1 MIFGTVIYLFLL
13 IIKMKDISVFKR
25 PDETLNKL
33 RNYSSTNY
41 TYKNAIPYK
50 LVPIELPKEADEEY
64 KSILDRKKELGS
76 IERLIK
82 TDEREDLDKLESL
95 LQSRRN
101 LLDYVEKQITIKER
115 NIWSYFKQQKN
126 ILEEYNWEKYM
137 TSSYWSLLLIPL
149 FIRTILRR
157 KYKDSITP
165 RKQDE
170 CMNCKNLKRNIFSFL
185 VNSDYETEFNIPKI
199 PLCIPFEYIPSPE
212 EVKNKKLEL
221 GMKAYPIS
229 LTSYEGITH
238 HYFEE

>member
-1 MIFGTVIYLFLL
+1 MIFGTIICLFLL
-13 IIKMKDISVFKR
+13 IIKLSDISVFKR
-25 PDETLNKL
+25 PTETFHVFKC
-33 RNYSSTNY
+33 RAA
-41 TYKNAIPYK
+41 AIPHK
-50 LVPIELPKEADEEY
+50 RVPIELPEEAGEDERWLL
-64 KSILDRKKELGS
+64 ILDKKNELHS

-82 TDEREDLDKLESL
+82 TDECDDLDKLESL
-95 LQSRRN
+95 MQSRRI
-101 LLDYVEKQITIKER
+101 LLRYLEKKIPLKEK
-115 NIWSYFKQQKN
+115 NMWSYFEQQKN

-170 CMNCKNLKRNIFSFL
+170 CMNCKNLKLSIFSFL
-185 VNSDYETEFNIPKI
+185 VNSDYDTEFNIPKI
-199 PLCIPFEYIPSPE
+199 PLCIPIKYIPSPE
-212 EVKNKKLEL
+212 EVKNKKLGL

-229 LTSYEGITH
+229 LTSSGGITH

>member
-1 MIFGTVIYLFLL
+1 MIIGTVICLFLL
-13 IIKMKDISVFKR
+13 IIEMSDISVFKR
-25 PDETLNKL
+25 PNETLNELTKHK
-33 RNYSSTNY
+33 SSRY
-41 TYKNAIPYK
+41 VHPAIPHK
-50 LVPIELPKEADEEY
+50 LVPIELPEEIEEY
-64 KSILDRKKELGS
+64 DYILDKKKELGS
-76 IERLIK
+76 VERLIK

-101 LLDYVEKQITIKER
+101 LLDYLKKYIPLKEK
-115 NIWSYFKQQKN
+115 NMWSYFKQQKN

-170 CMNCKNLKRNIFSFL
+170 CMNCKNLKHNIFSFL

-199 PLCIPFEYIPSPE
+199 PLCIPIKYIPSPE

-229 LTSYEGITH
+229 LTSSGGITH